1 MAGSITVEL
10 KGLRF
15 FALCGVYAEEEKI
28 ENEVEVNMQLQYKA
42 PDEVITEL
50 EETVDYTAAYA
61 IVRDGLKEQNR
72 LLETAVMKIC
82 DQLYEKFNHIEKIS
96 LSVKKLTP
104 PITNFTGSVGVTYT
118 RVFQ

>member
-10 KGLRF
+10 QGLRF
-15 FALCGVYAEEEKI
+15 FALCGIYEQEERLES
-28 ENEVEVNMQLQYKA
+28 EVEVNLQLQYKA

-50 EETVDYTAAYA
+50 EETVDYTAAYT
-61 IVRDGLKEQNR
+61 IVKDGLRERNR
-72 LLETAVMKIC
+72 LLETVVMKIC
-82 DQLYEKFNHIEKIS
+82 DQLYERFSRLEKIT
-96 LSVKKLTP
+96 LSVRKLTP